1 MDEALRA
8 IRQSEDRLH
17 TERIVVRFQ
26 EVDAAGVVFYARIF
40 DYFHDAYVGFL
51 RARGAPL
58 EEAMRDRSWIAPL
71 RHARAEYLRPVR
83 FGDELAVSLV
93 SLAVEETEFTIGY
106 RIEVEGRAT
115 CVGLTRHVS
124 VDPETFRRVGI
135 PEVLAEALGR

>member
-8 IRQSEDRLH
+8 IRESDERLH
-17 TERIVVRFQ
+17 TEKIVVRFQ

-51 RARGAPL
+51 RVRGAPL

-71 RHARAEYLRPVR
+71 RHARAEYLRPLR

-93 SLAVEETEFTIGY
+93 SLYVEETEFTIGY
-106 RIEVEGRAT
+106 RIEVAGRTT
-115 CVGLTRHVS
+115 CVGLTRHVA
-124 VDPETFRRVGI
+124 VDPETFRRAAIPGI
-135 PEVLAEALGR
+135 LRRALDG